1 MNYIR
6 HLQWIYSRFLEDERL
21 NPSHVS
27 LYMAIFQEWNSARF
41 PEELYINR
49 QQLMQVSKVRSRS
62 GYHRSIKELDAFGY
76 LEYIPSHNP
85 YQGSRIKMFTI
96 RTSNEPVDDHRDPIL
111 EQVAAHYYPKYEP
124 VDEPYINSN
133 KQKTIKNINIKNTTI
148 FKNEI
153 IEFFKSQK
161 WPLSEGNK
169 FFEHYESE
177 DWRTA
182 TGRKIINWKAVAQKW
197 MKRCERWRK
206 EKKETQDFL
215 KTSKHKN
222 YGESL

>member
-1 MNYIR
+1 
-6 HLQWIYSRFLEDERL
+6 
-21 NPSHVS
+21 
-27 LYMAIFQEWNSARF
+27 
-41 PEELYINR
+41 
-49 QQLMQVSKVRSRS
+49 
-62 GYHRSIKELDAFGY
+62 
-76 LEYIPSHNP
+76 
-85 YQGSRIKMFTI
+85 
-96 RTSNEPVDDHRDPIL
+96 IL

-133 KQKTIKNINIKNTTI
+133 KQKTITNINIKNTTI

-169 FFEHYESE
+169 FFEHYETE

>member
-6 HLQWIYSRFLEDERL
+6 HLKWIYSRFLEDERL

-62 GYHRSIKELDAFGY
+62 GYHRSIKELDA
-76 LEYIPSHNP
+76 L
-85 YQGSRIKMFTI
+85 
-96 RTSNEPVDDHRDPIL
+96 VDDHRDPIL

-133 KQKTIKNINIKNTTI
+133 KQKTITNINIKNTTI